1 MLTLSG
7 IAGHQRRSW
16 GFSTSQRTGV
26 IVFFHQPLP
35 SENKTETK
43 RETLPMEKK
52 KIHTEAEKDELGGM
66 EFCFYE
72 II

>member
-35 SENKTETK
+35 SENKTETR

-52 KIHTEAEKDELGGM
+52 IHTGAEEDEI

>member
-1 MLTLSG
+1 MLMLSG
-7 IAGHQRRSW
+7 VSGTKGEVGGFSASQRRE
-16 GFSTSQRTGV
+16 V
-26 IVFFHQPLP
+26 IVFFHQSLA
-35 SENKTETK
+35 SENKTDTR

-52 KIHTEAEKDELGGM
+52 KNTYRTVKDEIGGM

>member
-1 MLTLSG
+1 MLTLGG
-7 IAGHQRRSW
+7 IAGHQRRRW

-35 SENKTETK
+35 SENKTETR
-43 RETLPMEKK
+43 RETLLMEK
-52 KIHTEAEKDELGGM
+52 KIHTEAEKGELGGE

-72 II
+72 RI

>member
-1 MLTLSG
+1 MLMLSG
-7 IAGHQRRSW
+7 VSGHQGEVG
-16 GFSTSQRTGV
+16 GFSTSQRREV
-26 IVFFHQPLP
+26 IVFFHQSLA
-35 SENKTETK
+35 SENRTDTR

-52 KIHTEAEKDELGGM
+52 NSYRTEKDEIGGM